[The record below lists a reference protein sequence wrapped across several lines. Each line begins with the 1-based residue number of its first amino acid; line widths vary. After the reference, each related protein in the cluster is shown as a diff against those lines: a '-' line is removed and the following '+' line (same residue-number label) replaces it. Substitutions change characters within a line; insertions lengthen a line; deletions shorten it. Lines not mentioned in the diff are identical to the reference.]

1 VTATYSAALV
11 ILSILIAIVA
21 AYTAFALAG
30 RVNAAK
36 GWSHGLW
43 LAGGATAL
51 GIGIW
56 SMHFIG
62 MLAYQLP
69 VPMTYD
75 VPIVL
80 FSMLVAILASGVA
93 LTIASEAELG
103 WKKLLLG
110 SVIMGNGIAAMHY
123 TGMEAMQI
131 QAEPHYHIGLVVL
144 SLFIAIGASYGSL
157 CLAFRLRG
165 EVINQFWQRLGSAIG
180 MGGAIYGMHYTAMAA
195 VRFEPIPGVTQFE
208 ESGDHLWLA
217 IALGGSALVILV
229 LAMTAAFM
237 NRRLSLELARAN
249 ALSESEAR
257 FRALVQNAS
266 DIIAVVAEDSRITY
280 VSSSIQHI
288 LGCAPEAWVGKK
300 VFELAHPDDVG
311 KPVNLLME
319 VLQNEGTN
327 FTSEFRLH
335 HCDRSWR
342 EFEVIATNLLSEPA
356 IGGIV
361 ITCRDITERKQAEE
375 LVRESESR
383 FQIMADTAPVM
394 IWMSGLDKL
403 CDYFNKGW
411 LEFTGRSLEQEMGN
425 GWAEGVHPDDF
436 DRCLHIYTTAFD
448 ARQSFNMEY
457 RLRRFDGEYRWI
469 FDMAVPRYTPSG
481 KFVGMIGSC
490 LDITLRKQAEE
501 EREQLLESEKAAR
514 QMAEV
519 ANRLKDEFLAN
530 LSHELRTPLNAML
543 GWTQLL
549 RTRTLD
555 EATTNRG
562 LETIDRNTRS
572 LARLVEDVLDVS
584 SIITG
589 KLRMTVY
596 PVELIP
602 VLEASI
608 DSVRS
613 AADAKQIRLE
623 YVFGSRTG
631 PVLGDADR
639 LQQVIWNLLSNA
651 IKFTPSGGKVE
662 IRLERIVSGQA
673 TGDQAGSGSR
683 DQGSERN
690 QRFDANQPSVEI
702 RVTDTGKGISPE
714 FLPCVFDRFSQA
726 DGSTT
731 RTYGGLGLGLSI
743 VRHLVELHGGVVW
756 AESLG
761 IGKGAR
767 FVIRLPL
774 ANMPLPDESSLL
786 NPLEQDSQEM
796 SDRSP
801 ILEDLRVL
809 VVDDEAD
816 ARALLEAI
824 LERDGATVKIVS
836 STQEALKVFSTF
848 KPHVLVSDIGMP
860 GENGYSLIQ
869 QLRSLPAHQGGQTPA
884 IALSAYARE
893 EDRLQAERAGF
904 QLHMSKPVNAKELV
918 AAVANLSGRMIA
930 R

>member
-1 VTATYSAALV
+1 
-11 ILSILIAIVA
+11 
-21 AYTAFALAG
+21 
-30 RVNAAK
+30 
-36 GWSHGLW
+36 
-43 LAGGATAL
+43 
-51 GIGIW
+51 
-56 SMHFIG
+56 
-62 MLAYQLP
+62 
-69 VPMTYD
+69 
-75 VPIVL
+75 
-80 FSMLVAILASGVA
+80 
-93 LTIASEAELG
+93 
-103 WKKLLLG
+103 
-110 SVIMGNGIAAMHY
+110 
-123 TGMEAMQI
+123 
-131 QAEPHYHIGLVVL
+131 
-144 SLFIAIGASYGSL
+144 
-157 CLAFRLRG
+157 
-165 EVINQFWQRLGSAIG
+165 

-217 IALGGSALVILV
+217 IALGTSALVILV

-266 DIIAVVAEDSRITY
+266 DIIAVVAEDARITY

-288 LGCAPEAWVGKK
+288 LDCAPEVWVGKK
-300 VFELAHPDDVG
+300 VFELVHPDDVG

-457 RLRRFDGEYRWI
+457 RLRRFDGEYRWV

-490 LDITLRKQAEE
+490 LDITPRKQAEE

-530 LSHELRTPLNAML
+530 LSHELRTPMNAML

-602 VLEASI
+602 VLAASI

-623 YVFGSRTG
+623 YVLDPKTG

-662 IRLERIVSGQA
+662 IRLERIMGRQA
-673 TGDQAGSGSR
+673 TGDQAGSGSW
-683 DQGSERN
+683 DHGSERS

-702 RVTDTGKGISPE
+702 RVTDTGKGISPD

-731 RTYGGLGLGLSI
+731 RNYGGLGLGLSI

-761 IGKGAR
+761 VGKGAS

-774 ANMPLPDESSLL
+774 AHMPLPDESSLL
-786 NPLEQDSQEM
+786 NPLEQDSQDM

-836 STQEALKVFSTF
+836 STPEALKVFSMF

-869 QLRSLPAHQGGQTPA
+869 QLRSLPVHQGGQTPA

-904 QLHMSKPVNAKELV
+904 QLHMSKPVSAKELV
-918 AAVANLSGRMIA
+918 AAVANLSGRMIT

>member
-1 VTATYSAALV
+1 MTATYSAALV